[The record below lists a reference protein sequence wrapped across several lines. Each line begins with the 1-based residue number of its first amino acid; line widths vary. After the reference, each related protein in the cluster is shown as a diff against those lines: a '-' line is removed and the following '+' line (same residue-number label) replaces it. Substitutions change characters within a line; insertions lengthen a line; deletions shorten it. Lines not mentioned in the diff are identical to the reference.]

1 MSRKAAQTSRQGGMT
16 LVEVLIVMAILAG
29 LILLIAPAAQK
40 IIRRS
45 QLVAAHSSLRQA
57 LATARLQAVKRGA
70 NVVVLVSL
78 SPENKLRLVTF
89 QDRSNHEANPHP
101 ADEALKAANFEQDS
115 GFAVAIDPVT
125 NESTDEPTL
134 GDILLPTTVAIW
146 KEGGTKNDLT
156 AGVAFDGYAGDST
169 LTNRIAFLPTGGIA
183 PPEDT
188 VNSGLP
194 TIGGGRGIYF
204 ADQSG
209 KNYFRVTVDSELSGR
224 LRVEKFQAGLG
235 YVPSGWTWY

>member
-1 MSRKAAQTSRQGGMT
+1 MSRKNAPSRQGGMT
-16 LVEVLIVMAILAG
+16 LVELLIVIAILAG
-29 LILLIAPAAQK
+29 LVLLVAPTAQK

-45 QLVAAHSSLRQA
+45 QLVAAHSTLKQT

-89 QDRSNHEANPHP
+89 QDRANDETNPLPQPEADV
-101 ADEALKAANFEQDS
+101 AGNFVQDTFP
-115 GFAVAIDPVT
+115 GNTAV
-125 NESTDEPTL
+125 NEPTL
-134 GDILLPTTVAIW
+134 GDIVLPSTVVLW

-156 AGVAFDGYAGDST
+156 AGIAFDGYAADSS
-169 LTNRIAFLPTGGIA
+169 LTNRVAFLPTGGIA

-188 VNSGLP
+188 VNSGP
-194 TIGGGRGIYF
+194 PVTGGGRGIYF
-204 ADQSG
+204 ADQAG